1 MIKSLFS
8 TTAKSVGSIG
18 LKVVIVS
25 AATLGGAA
33 LVSSSVFASLTA
45 TAFNT
50 SPQSVSTGT
59 LKLSQA
65 PSGVAGLTGGFLTA
79 IAAMAPG
86 DTVNRFVDVTNAGTL
101 AGQTMTFKVAE
112 ATSSVLTSDA
122 TNGLQVIVKECTVVY
137 TTGTGLCSGAE
148 TTAIASTS
156 ANTLLGAQTINFAS
170 LNPSGITHLRII
182 ITLPAL
188 LSEVSVNGGTPIGIT
203 VQGITAALTW
213 TLTETQ
219 RTATITN
226 S

>member
-101 AGQTMTFKVAE
+101 AGH
-112 ATSSVLTSDA
+112 
-122 TNGLQVIVKECTVVY
+122 
-137 TTGTGLCSGAE
+137 
-148 TTAIASTS
+148 
-156 ANTLLGAQTINFAS
+156 
-170 LNPSGITHLRII
+170 PR
-182 ITLPAL
+182 
-188 LSEVSVNGGTPIGIT
+188 
-203 VQGITAALTW
+203 
-213 TLTETQ
+213 
-219 RTATITN
+219 
-226 S
+226 